1 VAAAAAAVAAAA
13 VVVVAV
19 VAVVAVAAAATEK
32 GGLEMPFELM
42 PPSVASVVQSHLV
55 EGLPME
61 RPET

>member
-1 VAAAAAAVAAAA
+1 MTKPDLQAELGEPSHPLRN
-13 VVVVAV
+13 
-19 VAVVAVAAAATEK
+19 VAVAEK